1 MKHSLL
7 GAAFITS
14 LAGAAIV
21 IPSMTEDAGARAPQ
35 KAVAKKP
42 APNKKPVPKMAPVR
56 IPTVS
61 EAPNGAVVA
70 GNPAAKHTL
79 VEYISYTC
87 GHCAHFAAD
96 SEAPIKPYIA
106 SGKVKVEY
114 RSLLRDPFD
123 FAAAL
128 LAHCGTPQQ
137 FAANHSL
144 LLKNQQ
150 LWMAKARVA
159 TAEQK
164 SNWTTEDYSSNLKHI
179 GNDIGLVS
187 LMQTRGF
194 TPAQSNACLADTGKQ
209 AQLLAMTEHAA
220 ELGVQGTPTFF
231 LDGKMLQ
238 NNEWATVKT
247 DLDAATK

>member
-1 MKHSLL
+1 MKHRLM
-7 GAAFITS
+7 
-14 LAGAAIV
+14 GAAIIASLVCGAV
-21 IPSMTEDAGARAPQ
+21 IVPGMASDASARTPQ
-35 KAVAKKP
+35 KAAAKKTVKKP
-42 APNKKPVPKMAPVR
+42 ATAIAPVAA
-56 IPTVS
+56 

-70 GNPAAKHTL
+70 GNPAAKNVL

-128 LAHCGTPQQ
+128 LAHCGTPAQ
-137 FAANHSL
+137 FAGNHSL

-150 LWMAKARVA
+150 SWMAKARAA
-159 TAEQK
+159 TAEQRSK
-164 SNWTTEDYSSNLKHI
+164 WNTEDYTANLTHI
-179 GNDIGLVS
+179 ANDVGLVS
-187 LMQTRGF
+187 LMKARGF
-194 TPAQSNACLADTGKQ
+194 TAAQSNACLADTGKQ
-209 AQLLAMTEHAA
+209 AQLLEMTEEAGK
-220 ELGVQGTPTFF
+220 LGVQGTPTFF
-231 LDGKMLQ
+231 LNGKMLE
-238 NNEWATVKT
+238 NNVWAAVKT